1 MDIVLH
7 LIGLA
12 KRAGQLEPGDEPVGA
27 VCRARACRVILVARD
42 AADNTL
48 RRVRHFA
55 EAGQCLWLSIP
66 YDKEQLGEA
75 VGRRVCAVAAVTD
88 VGFASAIVGK
98 LAQADAETYG
108 AAAEKL
114 SAKAEKAL
122 QRRRE
127 QRAHERNVRRG
138 GKAKKPYIPTRI
150 KREQQS
156 K

>member
-1 MDIVLH
+1 MDNVLH

-12 KRAGQLEPGDEPVGA
+12 KRAGQLESGDEPVGA

-75 VGRRVCAVAAVTD
+75 VGRRVCAVAAVTG

-98 LAQADAETYG
+98 LAQADTETYR
-108 AAAEKL
+108 AAA
-114 SAKAEKAL
+114 
-122 QRRRE
+122 
-127 QRAHERNVRRG
+127 V
-138 GKAKKPYIPTRI
+138 
-150 KREQQS
+150 
-156 K
+156 